1 MPIRTAR
8 LVLVIALGFAAF
20 ALAPAARAGTI
31 TIVITQ
37 RAELADGKLTVHVE
51 VKNTG
56 DEAAYSVTPKVVFGD
71 KEVRGKSSATL
82 DPNGSMTENLVVEV
96 GELKPGRWPYRVAVD
111 YADANQY
118 PFQALHATSYLVG
131 TPPPAKIAVP
141 KIASEGIAGT
151 GNVQV
156 TVKNLGEEARQVQ
169 VKLMT
174 PEGLEAN
181 QTDDTL
187 ELAAW
192 EETTVTIPVTN
203 RTALAGSTYP
213 LFLSVEYDDGDAH
226 QSIIAPSTVKI
237 LASDTVLD
245 QRSQYLWWGAAILG
259 LIFVVLAGVRMMRGG
274 EARA

>member
-1 MPIRTAR
+1 MPIRTAC
-8 LVLVIALGFAAF
+8 L
-20 ALAPAARAGTI
+20 ALAAVLALAASARAGTI

-37 RAELADGKLTVHVE
+37 RAEVADGKMTVHVQ
-51 VKNTG
+51 VRNTG

-71 KEVRGKSSATL
+71 TEVRGKSSATL
-82 DPNGSMTENLVVEV
+82 EPNGSIEEDLVVDV
-96 GELKPGRWPYRVAVD
+96 GELKPGRWPYRVSVD

-156 TVKNLGEEARQVQ
+156 TVKNLGEDARQVQ
-169 VKLMT
+169 LQLLT

-181 QTDDTL
+181 QADDTL
-187 ELAAW
+187 DLAAW

-213 LFLSVEYDDGDAH
+213 LFVSVEYDDGEAH
-226 QSIIAPSTVKI
+226 QSIVASSTVKI

-274 EARA
+274 PAAA

>member
-1 MPIRTAR
+1 MPIRTACLA
-8 LVLVIALGFAAF
+8 LVALLAV
-20 ALAPAARAGTI
+20 ALAPAAHAGTI

-37 RAELADGKLTVHVE
+37 RAELADGKLTVHTQ

-71 KEVRGKSSATL
+71 KEVRGTAAPTL
-82 DPNGSMTENLVVEV
+82 DPNGSIDQDLVVDV
-96 GELKPGRWPYRVAVD
+96 GDLGEGRWPYLVAVD

-118 PFQALHATSYLVG
+118 PFQALHATSYQVG
-131 TPPPAKIAVP
+131 SPPPAKIALP

-151 GNVQV
+151 GKVQV
-156 TVKNLGEEARQVQ
+156 TVKNLGEDARQVQ
-169 VKLMT
+169 LQLLT
-174 PEGLEAN
+174 PEGLEA
-181 QTDDTL
+181 TLEDDTL
-187 ELAAW
+187 DLAAW

-213 LFLSVEYDDGDAH
+213 LFVSVEYDDGGVH
-226 QSIIAPSTVKI
+226 QAIVASSTVKI

-274 EARA
+274 PSPA